1 MRSMQ
6 QHPRLHGRD
15 WAEGEEITSMVDKRR
30 SGRFTW
36 KAERRVIAM
45 AANSA
50 TASQIAAKFNPK
62 SVSWTVDIVLPDG
75 SLNLYALV
83 HGG

>member
-6 QHPRLHGRD
+6 QHPRLRGRD

-50 TASQIAAKFNPK
+50 TASQIAAKFNP
-62 SVSWTVDIVLPDG
+62 SVKVIERKAR
-75 SLNLYALV
+75 SLGIALKKRPEPN
-83 HGG
+83 

>member
-50 TASQIAAKFNPK
+50 TASQIAAKFNT
-62 SVSWTVDIVLPDG
+62 SVKVIERKAR
-75 SLNLYALV
+75 SLGIALKKRPEPN
-83 HGG
+83 